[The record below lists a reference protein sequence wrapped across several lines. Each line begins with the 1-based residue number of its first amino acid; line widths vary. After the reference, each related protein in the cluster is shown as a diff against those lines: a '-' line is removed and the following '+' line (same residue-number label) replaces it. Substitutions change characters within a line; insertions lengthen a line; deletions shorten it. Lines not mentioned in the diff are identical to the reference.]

1 MWRRSPGRGRRVE
14 PALAPEKGGDPRSGE
29 DRRNPPSPTGA
40 STLDRQDGEDIDQ
53 LAVDRLVFLDGAVDR
68 DVGNLVIADT
78 YHDIAL
84 TLLDGLDAGVA
95 ETAGEDAVKGTRGTA
110 TLEMTENRHADI
122 ILRILLADTVGVIHC
137 TAILGTLGNNY
148 DTAVLALTES
158 TADELLQLVHIRLVL
173 RDDRSLGTG
182 SDGTVLRQE
191 TGITAHYLDEEDAVM
206 RRGGITKLV
215 HTLHDSVES
224 RVITDCGI
232 CAVKIIVNGARQADY
247 REIIFTGEILGSRK
261 RTVSADDD
269 EGVDTVRHEIVISL
283 LPALRCHE
291 ILAAGSLENRTA
303 TLNGIA
309 DTLCSK
315 LFEFTMQKALVTPID
330 TYHLHSVVNGTSGHR
345 TDTSVHT
352 RRITA

>member
-53 LAVDRLVFLDGAVDR
+53 LAVNRLVFLDGAVDR

-182 SDGTVLRQE
+182 SDGTVLRQK
-191 TGITAHYLDEEDAVM
+191 TCITAHHLDEEDAVM

-232 CAVKIIVNGARQADY
+232 GAVKIIVNGARQADY

-269 EGVDTVRHEIVISL
+269 EGVDSVRHEIVIRL

-315 LFEFTMQKALVTPID
+315 FFEFTMQKALVTPID